1 MVRLRVSMGEKLTIH
16 SPLLAQEKR
25 GTMVPIT
32 ATYMAKRD
40 KEYAP
45 VLG

>member
-1 MVRLRVSMGEKLTIH
+1 MGEKLTIH
-16 SPLLAQEKR
+16 SPLLAQEKK
-25 GTMVPIT
+25 GKVVPMT
-32 ATYMAKRD
+32 AAYMAKRD